1 MATVI
6 SGILN
11 QRLPWRLVLM
21 GVALV
26 IAVEI
31 LGVRSLAF
39 ATGSYLPLGT
49 TAAMFAG
56 GLVRSLVDATT
67 KKKTKV
73 KLAPALCIPV
83 D

>member
-6 SGILN
+6 NGILN

-39 ATGSYLPLGT
+39 ATWIVSFHCHHGRDVCRRPRPST
-49 TAAMFAG
+49 S
-56 GLVRSLVDATT
+56 RSDHGEKDDSEAS
-67 KKKTKV
+67 
-73 KLAPALCIPV
+73 PARSIPAV
-83 D
+83 